1 MEAYTDVYT
10 NLQVAKLNDG
20 RLPTMD
26 SSHLIAKKDEV
37 VHFETS
43 AALLKE
49 VALREFRGGS
59 QGISFRV
66 ARGVRYRVGAMRGH
80 MVTVGTQV
88 EVADTGILSVTSQR
102 AAFLGGRKTID
113 MPYTKLIGM
122 RSCSRMVCGSRS
134 RTVRQP
140 RSFA

>member
-49 VALREFRGGS
+49 VALKE
-59 QGISFRV
+59 SFEV
-66 ARGVRYRVGAMRGH
+66 ARRASVSASPRAC
-80 MVTVGTQV
+80 VTASGRCGGTW
-88 EVADTGILSVTSQR
+88 
-102 AAFLGGRKTID
+102 
-113 MPYTKLIGM
+113 
-122 RSCSRMVCGSRS
+122 
-134 RTVRQP
+134 
-140 RSFA
+140 